1 MTDQDRRGEGRDRHR
16 DRDRDEGR
24 ERWGGRGDPGRGG
37 EDRHAGAHGGRTGRD
52 RGHRDEDHGRHGTGG
67 AGREGYGR
75 EGHDAPY
82 GRGSDP
88 RGYGGEDR
96 REGYGRGGYAGGGGY
111 GQGGGDSGR
120 GMRDRATDEVSPRFG
135 GEQAARRWER
145 DHRGRGPRGY
155 RRSDERIR
163 EDVSDRLC
171 DDRYVDASDIDVSV
185 GGGEVTLGGAVDSRE
200 ARRRAEII
208 AEGVSGVTHV
218 QNNLRVGRR
227 AAPPSGG
234 LAARADVGAASP
246 EDTTSGASGA
256 GADVGGAAAERRA
269 TAAPPAAGPEPGAA
283 APRPTDREAAGQARA
298 PAVRTVAAL
307 FDTPGAANRAADHL
321 AGLGIADVAVAA
333 AEGGAAGGVSAPG
346 PGGGGGIWE
355 ALAGVLM
362 PEEDRHAYAEGVR
375 RGGVLLTATVGE
387 AMADEAV
394 RVLGRAG
401 AVDLE
406 ARSGEWRASG
416 WRGRAAGGDDAGAEG
431 GAERG

>member
-52 RGHRDEDHGRHGTGG
+52 CGHRDEDHGRHGTGG

-135 GEQAARRWER
+135 GEQAARRREQ

-155 RRSDERIR
+155 RRSDERVR

-171 DDRYVDASDIDVSV
+171 DDPFVDASDIEVSV
-185 GGGEVTLGGAVDSRE
+185 GGGEVTLGGAVDSRD

-234 LAARADVGAASP
+234 PAARADIGVAASK
-246 EDTTSGASGA
+246 DTTSGASGA
-256 GADVGGAAAERRA
+256 V
-269 TAAPPAAGPEPGAA
+269 AGPDPEAA
-283 APRPTDREAAGQARA
+283 TPRPTDRETAGQARA

-333 AEGGAAGGVSAPG
+333 AEGGAAGGVPAPG
-346 PGGGGGIWE
+346 PGGGIWE
-355 ALAGVLM
+355 ALAGVLI

-416 WRGRAAGGDDAGAEG
+416 WRGRGAGGDDAGAEG